1 MAKPF
6 TISIVTPEKEA
17 FASDVV
23 SVILP
28 GSEGYLGIWANHAP
42 LVSGVEPGIVALKL
56 NDAGAMK
63 YLSVSSGFVE
73 VSGNTVNLM
82 VDSSEDAGEID
93 VARAQESLERARERL
108 KSVETTIDRERA
120 ALAAERARARLRA
133 AKKEGGR

>member
-1 MAKPF
+1 MAKSF
-6 TISIVTPEKEA
+6 TISIVTPEKIA
-17 FASDVV
+17 FESEVV

-42 LVSGVEPGIVALKL
+42 LVSGVEPGIVTLKL
-56 NDAGAMK
+56 DDAGTMK
-63 YLSVSSGFVE
+63 YLSVTNGFVE
-73 VSGNTVNLM
+73 VSNNTVNLM

>member
-1 MAKPF
+1 MAKSF

-63 YLSVSSGFVE
+63 YLSVTNGFVE
-73 VSGNTVNLM
+73 VSNNTVNLM

-93 VARAQESLERARERL
+93 VARAQEALERARERL
-108 KSVETTIDRERA
+108 KSLETAIDKERA
-120 ALAAERARARLRA
+120 ALAADRARARLRA

>member
-1 MAKPF
+1 MAKSF

-17 FASDVV
+17 FAADVV

-56 NDAGAMK
+56 DDAGTMK

-73 VSGNTVNLM
+73 VSNNMVNLM

-93 VARAQESLERARERL
+93 VKRAQAALDRARERL
-108 KSVETTIDRERA
+108 TSVEIAVDQERA

-133 AKKEGGR
+133 AKKEGQR

>member
-1 MAKPF
+1 MAKSF

-17 FASDVV
+17 FAADVV

-42 LVSGVEPGIVALKL
+42 LVSGVAPGIVALKL
-56 NDAGAMK
+56 DDAGTMK

-73 VSGNTVNLM
+73 VSDNKVNLM

-93 VARAQESLERARERL
+93 VKRAQKALERARERL
-108 KSVETTIDRERA
+108 ASVESTIDRERA

-133 AKKEGGR
+133 AQKERGR

>member
-1 MAKPF
+1 MAKSF

-17 FASDVV
+17 FVSDVV

-63 YLSVSSGFVE
+63 YLSVTNGFVE
-73 VSGNTVNLM
+73 VSNNTVNLM

-93 VARAQESLERARERL
+93 VARAQEALERARERL
-108 KSVETTIDRERA
+108 KSLETAIDKERA
-120 ALAAERARARLRA
+120 ALAADRARARLRA

>member
-1 MAKPF
+1 MAKSF

-73 VSGNTVNLM
+73 ASNNTVNLM
-82 VDSSEDAGEID
+82 VGSSEDAGEID
-93 VARAQESLERARERL
+93 VKRAQASLERARERL
-108 KSVETTIDRERA
+108 KSVEIAVDRERA